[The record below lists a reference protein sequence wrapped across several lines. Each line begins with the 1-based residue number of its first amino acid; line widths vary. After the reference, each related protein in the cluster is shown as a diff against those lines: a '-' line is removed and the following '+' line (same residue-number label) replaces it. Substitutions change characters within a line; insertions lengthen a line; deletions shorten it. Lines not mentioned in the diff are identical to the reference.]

1 MTTTSPTAPV
11 APTALDLKD
20 ALDQAK
26 RRFFQGA
33 ATQAELVAAAEAY
46 RAAVARLKAEHPTRY
61 ARLAVPTLAKL
72 LR

>member
-1 MTTTSPTAPV
+1 MSTAPLTPSV

-26 RRFFQGA
+26 RAFFQGQ

-46 RAAVARLKAEHPTRY
+46 RAAVARLKAAQPARY
-61 ARLAVPTLAKL
+61 ARLAVPPLAKL